1 MLRSISRGNALI
13 ETIIALFAL
22 SPFLVGM
29 ALLGK
34 QLDVKHK
41 SYDALR
47 YSVWER
53 TVWSNRGSNAKSAT
67 DITLEALDR
76 SFGHPHAGISSA
88 ESLRADGISVNP
100 FWRDSRQSLLRG
112 SPGAAISA
120 RHDEDAPPIETGYLW
135 LPGLAHGDGS
145 LAVVAQALRMGD
157 LNLNRRAFATATID
171 ASVRPVLAQL
181 AAPNINDAPLTQRAS
196 GAVLSD
202 TWSSR
207 DEAEFGRKVD
217 NVTADE
223 LIESLEL
230 PGRPLSMQS
239 LSKGGPLYGE
249 GQYGWDPDLRPR
261 SNTLP
266 SAYIHRDNH

>member
-1 MLRSISRGNALI
+1 MIRSTSRGNALI
-13 ETIIALFAL
+13 ETVVALLAL

-47 YSVWER
+47 YSLWER
-53 TVWSNRGSNAKSAT
+53 TVWSSRGSNAKSDT
-67 DITLEALDR
+67 DITIEALDR
-76 SFGHPHAGISSA
+76 SFGHPHTGISSA
-88 ESLRADGISVNP
+88 ASLRADGISQNP
-100 FWRDSRQSLLRG
+100 FWRDGRRSLLRG
-112 SPGAAISA
+112 PPGAAISS
-120 RHDEDAPPIETGYLW
+120 RHDEDAPPIEAGYLW
-135 LPGLAHGDGS
+135 VPGLAYGDGP
-145 LAVVAQALRMGD
+145 LAVVAQALRMDD
-157 LNLNRRAFATATID
+157 LNLNRRAFATATIA
-171 ASVRPVLAQL
+171 ASVRPLLTQL
-181 AAPNINDAPLTQRAS
+181 AAPNTNHAPLTQRAT

-223 LIESLEL
+223 LIETLEL
-230 PGRPLSMQS
+230 PSRPLSMQS

-266 SAYIHRDNH
+266 SAYIHRENH

>member
-1 MLRSISRGNALI
+1 MLRSTSRGNAMI
-13 ETIIALFAL
+13 ETIVASLAL

-53 TVWSNRGSNAKSAT
+53 TVWSNRGSNAKSET
-67 DITLEALDR
+67 EITLEALDR
-76 SFGHPHAGISSA
+76 SFGHPHAGISSPEA
-88 ESLRADGISVNP
+88 LRADGISENS
-100 FWRDSRQSLLRG
+100 FWRDGRRSLLRG
-112 SPGAAISA
+112 SPGAAIS
-120 RHDEDAPPIETGYLW
+120 EDAPPIETGYLW
-135 LPGLAHGDGS
+135 LPGLAHGDGP
-145 LAVVAQALRMGD
+145 LAVVAQALRMDD

-171 ASVRPVLAQL
+171 ASFRPVLAQL
-181 AAPNINDAPLTQRAS
+181 AAPNTDRAPLTQRAS
-196 GAVLSD
+196 GAVLSE

-223 LIESLEL
+223 LIETLEL

-239 LSKGGPLYGE
+239 LGKGGPLYGE

-266 SAYIHRDNH
+266 SAYIHRENH

>member
-1 MLRSISRGNALI
+1 MTSITNRGNALI
-13 ETIIALFAL
+13 ETVVALLAL
-22 SPFLVGM
+22 SPFLAGM

-47 YSVWER
+47 YAVWER
-53 TVWSNRGSNAKSAT
+53 TVWSNRGSNAKSET

-76 SFGHPHAGISSA
+76 SFGHPQAGILAA
-88 ESLRADGISVNP
+88 ESLRADGISQNP
-100 FWRDSRQSLLRG
+100 FWRDGRRSLLRG
-112 SPGAAISA
+112 LPGAAISA
-120 RHDEDAPPIETGYLW
+120 RQDEGAPPIETGYVW
-135 LPGLAHGDGS
+135 LPGLAYGDGP
-145 LAVVAQALRMGD
+145 LAVAAQAPRMDD

-171 ASVRPVLAQL
+171 ANVQPVLAQL
-181 AAPNINDAPLTQRAS
+181 AAPNIDHAPLTQRAS

-207 DEAEFGRKVD
+207 DEVEFGRKVD

-223 LIESLEL
+223 LIETLEL

-239 LSKGGPLYGE
+239 LRKGGPLYGE

-266 SAYIHRDNH
+266 AAYIHRENH